1 MLEASSTNIRPAQR
15 RDFGAATR
23 LSATLPV
30 PFCQA
35 ANQLTCRII
44 GEVAN
49 SHRLVSRAKRSY
61 PFYNCSVDDSIR
73 VIDIHYMLP
82 VLHYNC
88 FPDLPN
94 EQPKQLP
101 LRYLNL
107 KRTISNGSWARQF
120 TRTYLLRA
128 LRLAAG
134 RLDAGGG
141 PPPDGGGP
149 AAEALLEGG
158 PDAIG
163 GRETGGGETLAKR
176 AGGPSEGD
184 GAGDTVLARGGG
196 AAGAGGGAALPPTWN
211 VEVSDEG

>member
-1 MLEASSTNIRPAQR
+1 M
-15 RDFGAATR
+15 
-23 LSATLPV
+23 
-30 PFCQA
+30 
-35 ANQLTCRII
+35 
-44 GEVAN
+44 
-49 SHRLVSRAKRSY
+49 
-61 PFYNCSVDDSIR
+61 
-73 VIDIHYMLP
+73 
-82 VLHYNC
+82 
-88 FPDLPN
+88 
-94 EQPKQLP
+94 
-101 LRYLNL
+101 
-107 KRTISNGSWARQF
+107 
-120 TRTYLLRA
+120 LRA

-141 PPPDGGGP
+141 PPPDGDGPEGP

-211 VEVSDEG
+211 